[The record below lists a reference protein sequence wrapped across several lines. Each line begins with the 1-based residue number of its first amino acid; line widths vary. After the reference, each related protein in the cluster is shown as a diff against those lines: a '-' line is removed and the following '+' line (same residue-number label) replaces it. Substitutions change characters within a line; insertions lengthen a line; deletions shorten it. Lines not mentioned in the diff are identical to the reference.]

1 MLMGYLGNMKIGNKL
16 YTNLKRNIMLIE
28 KIDELLSE
36 TLKKQDTIRLSVL
49 RAIKNEFL
57 KYKTAK
63 NVKPLDEPAEV
74 QILKKMAA
82 QREESIEMFKAGG
95 REDLVL
101 KETSELDVLREYLPA
116 EVGREEIL
124 AALDDWMKTNILEK
138 KTMGVAIK
146 YIKQTLPMADGKLTS
161 DIVKE
166 RIG

>member
-1 MLMGYLGNMKIGNKL
+1 MLN
-16 YTNLKRNIMLIE
+16 E

-36 TLKKQDTIRLSVL
+36 TLKKQDTTRLSVL

-63 NVKPLDEPAEV
+63 NAKPLDEPAEV

-82 QREESIEMFKAGG
+82 QREESIEMFKTGG

-101 KETSELDVLREYLPA
+101 KETAELDVLREYLPA

-124 AALDDWMKTNILEK
+124 AALDDWMKTNTLEK

-146 YIKQTLPMADGKLTS
+146 YIKQTLPMADGKLTA

>member
-1 MLMGYLGNMKIGNKL
+1 MN
-16 YTNLKRNIMLIE
+16 E

-36 TLKKQDTIRLSVL
+36 TLKKQDTTRLAVL

-63 NVKPLDEPAEV
+63 NAKPLDDTAEI

-95 REDLVL
+95 RQDLVL
-101 KETSELDVLREYLPA
+101 KETAELDILREYLPA

-124 AALDDWMKTNILEK
+124 AALDDWMKTNTLEK
-138 KTMGVAIK
+138 KTMGLAIR
-146 YIKQTLPMADGKLTS
+146 YIKQILPMADGKLTS

-166 RIG
+166 KLD

>member
-1 MLMGYLGNMKIGNKL
+1 MLN
-16 YTNLKRNIMLIE
+16 E

-36 TLKKQDTIRLSVL
+36 TLKKQDTTRLSVL

-63 NVKPLDEPAEV
+63 NAKPLDDTAEI

-95 REDLVL
+95 RQDLVL
-101 KETSELDVLREYLPA
+101 KETAELNILREYLPA
-116 EVGREEIL
+116 EVGKEEIL
-124 AALDDWMKTNILEK
+124 AALENWMKTNTLEK
-138 KTMGVAIK
+138 KTMGLAIK

-166 RIG
+166 KLD